1 MRRTKTLVTLN
12 KDLKGSAILIGIE
25 ERTFSRVIFFGSF
38 EKFGNQ
44 QTRSEAFL
52 FTFVL
57 VKVVQNMHVNYWY

>member
-12 KDLKGSAILIGIE
+12 KALKVQQYLSASKREL
-25 ERTFSRVIFFGSF
+25 FLVLFFGSF

-57 VKVVQNMHVNYWY
+57 VKVVQNLHANYWY

>member
-1 MRRTKTLVTLN
+1 MRRTKTLVTFN
-12 KDLKGSAILIGIE
+12 KDLKVQQYLSASKREL
-25 ERTFSRVIFFGSF
+25 FLVLFFGSF

-57 VKVVQNMHVNYWY
+57 VKVVQNLHVNYWY

>member
-12 KDLKGSAILIGIE
+12 KALKVQQYLSASKREL
-25 ERTFSRVIFFGSF
+25 FLVLFFGSF

-52 FTFVL
+52 FTFVS
-57 VKVVQNMHVNYWY
+57 VKVVQNLHVNYWY

>member
-12 KDLKGSAILIGIE
+12 KALKVQQYLSASKREL
-25 ERTFSRVIFFGSF
+25 FLVLFFGSF

-57 VKVVQNMHVNYWY
+57 VKVVQNLHVNYWY

>member
-12 KDLKGSAILIGIE
+12 KDLKVQQYLSASKREL
-25 ERTFSRVIFFGSF
+25 FLVLFFGSF

-57 VKVVQNMHVNYWY
+57 VKVVQNLHVNYWY

>member
-12 KDLKGSAILIGIE
+12 KALKVQQYLSASKREL
-25 ERTFSRVIFFGSF
+25 FLVLFFGSF

-57 VKVVQNMHVNYWY
+57 VKEVQNLHVNYWY